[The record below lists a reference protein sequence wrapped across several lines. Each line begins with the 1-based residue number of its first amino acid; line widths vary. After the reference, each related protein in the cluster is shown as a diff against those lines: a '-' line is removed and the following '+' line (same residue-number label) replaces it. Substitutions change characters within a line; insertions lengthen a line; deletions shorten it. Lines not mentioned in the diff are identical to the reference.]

1 MPCWSVGW
9 WLWREGCISHE
20 TYLLYQDY
28 YSDQRFPFT
37 HPPSNLHHD
46 INMLIMTWPWPSPT
60 WTCSCL
66 AKVEA
71 SHLRT
76 SSGTDSLTWRGN
88 ILINGQ
94 VTIARGRGGMQNMN
108 NDYSQY
114 HQGGEGGEGGR
125 RARPAP
131 FDTFTMPKVF
141 FKGTFWTPWFFCLLP
156 YNGYMGLKYF
166 IHHSIKTHQLRKVIF
181 LTLPEKE
188 KLFFLWI
195 FIGACS
201 SIIYPFHSLK
211 NSINH
216 FYVVDSWLNWL

>member
-37 HPPSNLHHD
+37 HPPSNLQHD
-46 INMLIMTWPWPSPT
+46 IYMLIMTWPWPSPT

-94 VTIARGRGGMQNMN
+94 VTIARGGRGDAKYEQWLFTISSGRWR
-108 NDYSQY
+108 
-114 HQGGEGGEGGR
+114 HGGR
-125 RARPAP
+125 KEVHLPYQK
-131 FDTFTMPKVF
+131 FF
-141 FKGTFWTPWFFCLLP
+141 FKGTFWIPCFFVSFP
-156 YNGYMGLKYF
+156 IMGTWGWNTSFTIPSK
-166 IHHSIKTHQLRKVIF
+166 
-181 LTLPEKE
+181 LTNSER
-188 KLFFLWI
+188 
-195 FIGACS
+195 S
-201 SIIYPFHSLK
+201 SSWLSLK
-211 NSINH
+211 KKNYSFCEFLSEH
-216 FYVVDSWLNWL
+216 VRALSTLFTHSKTR

>member
-1 MPCWSVGW
+1 MGQALPAHLVPCWSVGW

-88 ILINGQ
+88 ILINCQ
-94 VTIARGRGGMQNMN
+94 VTIAMVARGGRGDAKYEQWLFTISSGRWRR
-108 NDYSQY
+108 
-114 HQGGEGGEGGR
+114 GGR
-125 RARPAP
+125 KEGPPRTLRYIYHA
-131 FDTFTMPKVF
+131 KSF
-141 FKGTFWTPWFFCLLP
+141 F
-156 YNGYMGLKYF
+156 
-166 IHHSIKTHQLRKVIF
+166 
-181 LTLPEKE
+181 
-188 KLFFLWI
+188 
-195 FIGACS
+195 
-201 SIIYPFHSLK
+201 
-211 NSINH
+211 
-216 FYVVDSWLNWL
+216 